1 MISISACT
9 TSFSNLKD
17 ANYLSPISLDN
28 NSLVGDFLE
37 MLYDRDVEGAMIRLK
52 AYLAS
57 ISNRLSNKNERDFQT
72 VFYLIF
78 NLMGAHMRV
87 EEDSAIGR
95 ADAVV
100 YMPDAVFVF
109 ELKYDGSAEEA
120 FKQIDEKGYLIP
132 YSADG
137 KRLFK
142 IGVNYD
148 SNQRTISDWKIK
160 EG

>member
-1 MISISACT
+1 V
-9 TSFSNLKD
+9 
-17 ANYLSPISLDN
+17 SLDN
-28 NSLVGDFLE
+28 SSLTGDFLQL
-37 MLYDRDVEGAMIRLK
+37 LYDGDIDGAMNRLK

-78 NLMGAHMRV
+78 NLMGAYMRV
-87 EEDSAIGR
+87 EEDSSVGR

-100 YMPDAVFVF
+100 YMPDSVFVF
-109 ELKYDGSAEEA
+109 ELKYDGSSEEA
-120 FKQIDEKGYLIP
+120 IKQIDDKGYLIP

-137 KRLFK
+137 KRLYK
-142 IGVNYD
+142 IGVNF
-148 SNQRTISDWKIK
+148 SSEQRTISDWIIK